1 MVSIFVFR
9 EKILFANRA
18 AAKLTGYDE
27 PELLELSFDQLFEV
41 ESLAIEDQ
49 TEQILEIVRKD
60 GDSRWARCTTA
71 YVEMDWQPATLLT
84 ALDITEQRQ
93 AERQL
98 EETEERFH
106 LAQRAAR
113 WITWEW
119 YPESDELKSSSFA
132 DSLFGMNVQDKVGTG
147 DDFLALVHPEDRD
160 RLRRA
165 IERLLKS
172 DDDLAVEIRCL
183 TPRGDVRWL
192 SESGVAVR
200 NGSGRVERVL
210 GIAHDITEQKITE
223 NALFQERDRAFVTL
237 SSIADGVIRTD
248 SRGAIDYL
256 NPVAQRLTGWSL
268 AESYGQASY
277 EVYQVVDEETGKK
290 VLDPIQHCLDE
301 QREVVFLGQRLLIRR
316 DGGQLPIHDSA
327 APIRDRHGR
336 LTGAILVFRDLTQMR
351 QVEEEMQ
358 HLASHDPLTG
368 LVNRREFELL
378 IRDTFATDHGRD
390 SQHALCHLD
399 LDAFKLINDTCGHTA
414 GDQLIRQIASLL
426 KQRIRQ
432 RDLLARLGG
441 DEFAILFR
449 NCSADEARQRAQE
462 ICNAIH
468 QFRFHWHGR
477 TFSPR
482 VSAGLVPLT
491 SETSGPETLLGA
503 ADAACF
509 VAKESGGGRIHVFE
523 PGDTAIAER
532 YGEMQW
538 ISRIQKGLDENR
550 FCLWHQSIRPIRDD
564 MPEPPLSE
572 LFIRLIDTEGNVV
585 SPGTF
590 IPAAERYG
598 LIAAIDRWVVKSALR
613 FMSNGGMP
621 LGTPDA
627 RFAINISGQS
637 LGADGFLDYII
648 NEIEGTGIAPN
659 RVLFEITET
668 SAIAN
673 LRKAMRFISILKE
686 MGCLFV
692 LDDFGQGL
700 SSFSYLKNLPLDF
713 IKIDGAFVR
722 EMVKDPIQAAL
733 VSSIRDIGEVMG
745 LQTIAESVED
755 AATFEALTTIG
766 VDYVQGYFLDRP
778 HPLPTSSSPP
788 VTSHRNP

>member
-1 MVSIFVFR
+1 VAIFVFR
-9 EKILFANRA
+9 NTILFTNRA
-18 AAKLTGYDE
+18 AVELTGYDE
-27 PELLELSFDQLFEV
+27 PELLEMSFDQLLETDTT
-41 ESLAIEDQ
+41 EEDD
-49 TEQILEIVRKD
+49 TAEQIVKLIRKN
-60 GDSRWARCTTA
+60 GEPRRVRCTSA
-71 YVEMDWQPATLLT
+71 YVEMDWQPAIFLT
-84 ALDITEQRQ
+84 AVDITPQYEAEQ
-93 AERQL
+93 QL
-98 EETEERFH
+98 EETRERFD

-113 WITWEW
+113 WISWKWT
-119 YPESDELKSSSFA
+119 PDSDMLETSSFA
-132 DSLFGMNVQDKVGTG
+132 DSLFGMKVQEAVPTG
-147 DDFLALVHPEDRD
+147 NDYLAMVHPEDRD

-165 IERLLKS
+165 IERLLTS
-172 DDDLAVEIRCL
+172 DEDLALQVRCL
-183 TPRGDVRWL
+183 TPRGDIRWL
-192 SESGVAVR
+192 SNSGVAVR
-200 NGSGRVERVL
+200 NGDGRVDRVI
-210 GIAHDITEQKITE
+210 GVAQDVTEQKITE
-223 NALFQERDRAFVTL
+223 NALFQEKDRAFVTL

-268 AESYGQASY
+268 AESYGQPAK
-277 EVYQVVDEETGKK
+277 EIYQVVDEETGKK
-290 VLDPIQHCLDE
+290 VLDPVEHCLNE
-301 QREVVFLGQRLLIRR
+301 QREVVFLGQRLLLRR
-316 DGGQLPIHDSA
+316 DGRRFPIHDSA
-327 APIRDRHGR
+327 APIRDRLGR

-378 IRDTFATDHGRD
+378 VRDIFVANQGDKPR
-390 SQHALCHLD
+390 HALCHLN

-414 GDQLIRQIASLL
+414 GDQLIRQIAGVL
-426 KQRIRQ
+426 KHRIRHQ
-432 RDLLARLGG
+432 DLLARLGG

-449 NCSADEARQRAQE
+449 DCSADEAQQRAQE
-462 ICNAIH
+462 ICDAIH
-468 QFRFHWHGR
+468 QFRFHWNEH

-538 ISRIQKGLDENR
+538 ITRIQQGFDEHR
-550 FCLWHQSIRPIRDD
+550 FCLWRQSIHPVRQD
-564 MPEPPLSE
+564 MPEPPLAE
-572 LFIRLIDTEGNVV
+572 LFIRLNDDEGNVI
-585 SPGTF
+585 SPGSF

-598 LIAAIDRWVVKSALR
+598 LIASIDRWVVKSALR
-613 FMSNGGMP
+613 SMSNGGLP

-637 LGADGFLDYII
+637 LGADGFLDYITH
-648 NEIEGTGIAPN
+648 EIESTGIAPN

-673 LRKAMRFISILKE
+673 LRKAMRFISVLKE

-700 SSFSYLKNLPLDF
+700 SSFSYLKSLPLDF

-722 EMVKDPIQAAL
+722 EMVEDPIQAAL

-755 AATFEALTTIG
+755 AATFQALTRIG

-778 HPLPTSSSPP
+778 QPLTTSLPPP
-788 VTSHRNP
+788 VSSKGA

>member
-1 MVSIFVFR
+1 MAIFVFR
-9 EKILFANRA
+9 DTILFTNRA
-18 AAKLTGYDE
+18 AVELTGYEE
-27 PELLELSFDQLFEV
+27 PELLAMSFDQLLESNATEKVDTQEQTV
-41 ESLAIEDQ
+41 EI
-49 TEQILEIVRKD
+49 IRKD
-60 GDSRWARCTTA
+60 GESRWVRCTSA
-71 YVEMDWQPATLLT
+71 YVEMEWQPATLLT
-84 ALDITEQRQ
+84 AIDVTRQ
-93 AERQL
+93 IRAERQL
-98 EETEERFH
+98 QQTQEHFH

-119 YPESDELKSSSFA
+119 SPNSDELETSPFA
-132 DSLFGMNVQDKVGTG
+132 DTLFGMSVQDEVRTG
-147 DDFLALVHPEDRD
+147 DDLLALVHPEDRD

-165 IERLLKS
+165 IERLLET
-172 DDDLAVEIRCL
+172 DEDLATEVRCL
-183 TPRGDVRWL
+183 TPRGEVRWL
-192 SESGVAVR
+192 AQNGIAVR
-200 NGSGRVERVL
+200 NGTGRVDRVI
-210 GIAHDITEQKITE
+210 GVARDVTEQKITE
-223 NALFQERDRAFVTL
+223 NALFEEKDRAFVTL
-237 SSIADGVIRTD
+237 SAIADGVIRTD
-248 SRGAIDYL
+248 ARGAIDYL

-268 AESYGQASY
+268 AESYGQPA
-277 EVYQVVDEETGKK
+277 EVIYQIVDEETGKK
-290 VLDPIQHCLDE
+290 VLDPVQHCLNE
-301 QREVVFLGQRLLIRR
+301 QREVIFLGQRVLVRR
-316 DGGQLPIHDSA
+316 DGGRFPIHDSA

-378 IRDTFATDHGRD
+378 IRDTFVTRKGEKPR
-390 SQHALCHLD
+390 HALCHLD

-414 GDQLIRQIASLL
+414 GDQLIRQIAGVL
-426 KQRIRQ
+426 KQRTRHW
-432 RDLLARLGG
+432 DLLARLGG

-449 NCSADEARQRAQE
+449 DCSAQEAQERAQE
-462 ICNAIH
+462 ICDAIH
-468 QFRFHWHGR
+468 QFRFHWSGR
-477 TFSPR
+477 TYSPR

-538 ISRIQKGLDENR
+538 ISRIQQGLDENR
-550 FCLWHQSIRPIRDD
+550 FCLWRQSIQPVRQDLPQ
-564 MPEPPLSE
+564 PPLAE
-572 LFIRLIDTEGNVV
+572 LFIRLIDDEGNVV

-598 LIAAIDRWVVKSALR
+598 LIASLDRWVVKSALR
-613 FMSNGGMP
+613 AMSNGAMP
-621 LGTPDA
+621 LGAADA

-637 LGADGFLDYII
+637 LGADGFLDYITH
-648 NEIEGTGIAPN
+648 EIDATGIAPN

-673 LRKAMRFISILKE
+673 LQKAMRFISVLKE

-700 SSFSYLKNLPLDF
+700 SSFSYLKSLPLDF

-745 LQTIAESVED
+745 LKTIAESVED
-755 AATFEALTTIG
+755 AATFEALTQIG
-766 VDYVQGYFLDRP
+766 VDYVQGYYLDRP
-778 HPLPTSSSPP
+778 QPLTTSSPP
-788 VTSHRNP
+788 PVDRQIA